1 MRILEVIPTYL
12 PATRYGGP
20 ILSTH
25 ALAKAL
31 VERGN
36 RVEVYTTYG
45 GQNGKSGRLPPAITE
60 IDGVTVNYFLPDRMP
75 RLSWAPKLAHKLK
88 TEIRN
93 FDIVHLHTVFQWP
106 TWKAAQ
112 LARTHGIPYII
123 SPRGMLVQ
131 DLIRRRNRLVKS
143 VWNQLIEKKNLKLAA
158 AIHVTSAREAADLEN
173 LNWNLPKLVNI
184 PNGVEWLEPEGSVS
198 PEIRDIANRLP
209 YALFFGRLT
218 WKKGLDTLLHAFA
231 GTGLGYL
238 VIAGTDDEGL
248 SNSLRQLA
256 GKLGIEQRVHIVART
271 VSGVDRYQLFRSARM
286 FVLPSYSENFGNVVL
301 EALASQLPV
310 IVTPEVGA
318 AEIVLEADAGFVVP
332 KDPIAIGSRIESLML
347 DEQAAKR
354 MGTAGQ
360 QYVGK
365 NCSWHSVA
373 ASMEQLYQT
382 CASEAS
388 RSHTKSN

>member
-1 MRILEVIPTYL
+1 M
-12 PATRYGGP
+12 
-20 ILSTH
+20 
-25 ALAKAL
+25 
-31 VERGN
+31 
-36 RVEVYTTYG
+36 
-45 GQNGKSGRLPPAITE
+45 
-60 IDGVTVNYFLPDRMP
+60 
-75 RLSWAPKLAHKLK
+75 
-88 TEIRN
+88 
-93 FDIVHLHTVFQWP
+93 
-106 TWKAAQ
+106 
-112 LARTHGIPYII
+112 
-123 SPRGMLVQ
+123 
-131 DLIRRRNRLVKS
+131 
-143 VWNQLIEKKNLKLAA
+143 
-158 AIHVTSAREAADLEN
+158 EN
-173 LNWNLPKLVNI
+173 LNWKLPKLVNI

-231 GTGLGYL
+231 GTARGYL

-256 GKLGIEQRVHIVART
+256 GKLGIERRVHIVART
-271 VSGVDRYQLFRSARM
+271 VSGVDRYQLFRSARVL
-286 FVLPSYSENFGNVVL
+286 VLPSYSENFGNVVL
-301 EALASQLPV
+301 EALASQVPV

-360 QYVGK
+360 QYVRK